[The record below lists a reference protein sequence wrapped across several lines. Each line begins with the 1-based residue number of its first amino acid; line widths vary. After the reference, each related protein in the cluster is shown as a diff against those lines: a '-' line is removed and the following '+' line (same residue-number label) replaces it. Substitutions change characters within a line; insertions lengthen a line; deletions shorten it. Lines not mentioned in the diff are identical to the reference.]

1 MPDPHAIAV
10 LLVTVTAFWL
20 YTRPWIRIELVSL
33 LLLLA
38 LLLLFYAF
46 PYSGE
51 SARLTDAEVF
61 HAFGHPALVAI
72 CSLMI
77 LAHGLTMTGAM
88 EPGGRLLSRVWRINR
103 PLGFLVT
110 LLVAGCASAF
120 INDTPMLVMM
130 LPLLLD
136 ISARTRYPRSKTL
149 MPVNYA
155 ILSGGMLTTI
165 GTSTNVLVLLIAV
178 EMGMQP
184 IGVFDF
190 TSISVVAFALAVV
203 YLWLIAPLLLPNN
216 ESADRV
222 EHRTYEARVAV
233 TESAVRLH
241 DRRIGGLSR
250 ALGRP
255 LPLTALVR
263 NGAHVAYDD
272 ETPVQVGDALVLRDT
287 VGGLREIATVFHVDL
302 FDRQGIGGFVPGNP
316 SAIDVQLAELVVGT
330 GSALVGRTLREAR
343 FADQHEVVVVGLNR
357 DTEGLLHGNYQIKD
371 TRLAS
376 GDVILVQGPQDRIAK
391 LGTVPH
397 LLLLDSSVSMPRS
410 PLAKWALLIMA
421 VVVIVAATKLLPIH
435 VAAFMGVIAMLL
447 TGCVRLDG
455 MGRALSLEVV
465 LIVASSIALGNSLI
479 DTGAAA
485 WIAKGFSAIV
495 SLLPP
500 AGQLAAFMAFAALLT
515 NFVSNSA
522 CAAVGTPIAVAT
534 ATHLGAP
541 LEPFVL
547 AILFGANLSYATP
560 MAYQTNVL
568 IMAAG
573 GYRFMDYVRVGLPLV
588 LLMLTTLSIL
598 LAQRYAL

>member
-10 LLVTVTAFWL
+10 LLVTVVAFWL

-46 PYSGE
+46 PYAGTST
-51 SARLTDAEVF
+51 RLTDAEVF
-61 HAFGHPALVAI
+61 QAFGHPALVAI

-77 LAHGLTMTGAM
+77 IGHGLTMTGAM
-88 EPGGRLLSRVWRINR
+88 EPGGRMLARVWRISR

-110 LLVAGCASAF
+110 LFVAGCASAF

-136 ISARTRYPRSKTL
+136 ISARTGYPRSKTL

-155 ILSGGMLTTI
+155 ILAGGMLTTI

-178 EMGMQP
+178 QMGMQP
-184 IGVFDF
+184 IGIFDF
-190 TSISVVAFALAVV
+190 TSISIVAFGFAVV
-203 YLWLIAPLLLPNN
+203 YLWLVAPLLLPNHRTHD
-216 ESADRV
+216 EG
-222 EHRTYEARVAV
+222 EKRTYEARVV
-233 TESAVRLH
+233 VPETSARMH
-241 DRRIGGLSR
+241 DRRVSDLARVIGR
-250 ALGRP
+250 AM
-255 LPLTALVR
+255 PLTALIR
-263 NGAHVAYDD
+263 DGA
-272 ETPVQVGDALVLRDT
+272 QVGWEDTTRLQAGDVLLLRDT
-287 VGGLREIATVFHVDL
+287 VGGLREIATAFQVDL
-302 FDRQGIGGFVPGNP
+302 FDRQGIGHFVPDNP
-316 SAIDVQLAELVVGT
+316 AAVDVQLAEVVVGT
-330 GSALVGRTLREAR
+330 ASSLIGRTLREAR
-343 FADQHEVVVVGLNR
+343 FADQYQVVVIGLNR
-357 DTEGLLHGNYQIKD
+357 DTEGLLQGNYEIKD

-376 GDVILVQGPQDRIAK
+376 GDVILVQGPQDRVAK
-391 LGTVPH
+391 LGSDPH

-421 VVVIVAATKLLPIH
+421 CVVFLGATRLLPIH
-435 VAAFMGVIAMLL
+435 VAAFMGVIAMLV

-479 DTGAAA
+479 DTGAAD
-485 WIAKGFSAIV
+485 WVAKGFTAFV

-500 AGQLAAFMAFAALLT
+500 AGQLAAFMGFAALLT

-534 ATHLGAP
+534 ATQLGAP

-568 IMAAG
+568 IMGAG
-573 GYRFMDYVRVGLPLV
+573 GYRFMDYVRVGVPLV
-588 LLMLTTLSIL
+588 IIMLTTLSIL
-598 LAQRYAL
+598 LAQRYGL